1 MLDSYSFALLILE
14 AYNGPLP
21 PIVGNAVPAAGL
33 VPAPIYA
40 LVRRMMVP
48 NAKARLTPKAFLA
61 AGETP
66 GSFFAENRLV
76 RIAAGLEN
84 FVLAREEERAEVMR

>member
-21 PIVGNAVPAAGL
+21 PLVGAAVPAAGR
-33 VPAPIYA
+33 VPPPIYA
-40 LVRRMMVP
+40 LVRRMLVP
-48 NAKARLTPKAFLA
+48 NAKARLTPTAFLA
-61 AGETP
+61 AGEAP
-66 GSFFAENRLV
+66 GAFFAANRLV

-84 FVLAREEERAEVMR
+84 FVLAREEERADVMR